1 LKVQGVLRH
10 EKNIKVY
17 QGVEMEELQA
27 KSRSC
32 KNQTVQFWILE
43 YPVFPE
49 QMKSEQGLT
58 FSLFRK
64 DLVVGLR
71 FSLFRRRFGRIR
83 LKKLRHVAYINV
95 GHD

>member
-1 LKVQGVLRH
+1 MK
-10 EKNIKVY
+10 KNIKMY

-49 QMKSEQGLT
+49 QMESEQGLT

-71 FSLFRRRFGRIR
+71 FSLFRKDLVVSDSKNYVMLPI
-83 LKKLRHVAYINV
+83 
-95 GHD
+95 